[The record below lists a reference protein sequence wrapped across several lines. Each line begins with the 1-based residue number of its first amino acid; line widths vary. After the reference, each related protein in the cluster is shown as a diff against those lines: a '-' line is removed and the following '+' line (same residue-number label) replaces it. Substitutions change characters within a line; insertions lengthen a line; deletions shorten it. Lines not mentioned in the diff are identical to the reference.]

1 MNEIIYVKNFLI
13 YKDMQTHTEIL
24 SYTLLNIQTHTHT
37 QILEALRRKYFLTIK
52 CWGFLTVVNKVLRE
66 ILMVQ

>member
-52 CWGFLTVVNKVLRE
+52 CWGLFTVVNAVLLE
-66 ILMVQ
+66 ISMAQ

>member
-37 QILEALRRKYFLTIK
+37 QILEAVRRKYFLTIK
-52 CWGFLTVVNKVLRE
+52 CWGLLTVVNEVLLE
-66 ILMVQ
+66 ILMAQ

>member
-24 SYTLLNIQTHTHT
+24 SYTLLNIRTHTHT

-52 CWGFLTVVNKVLRE
+52 CWGLLTVVNEVLLE
-66 ILMVQ
+66 ILMAQ